1 MFFLVLIISPL
12 GKAGNAGGYS
22 TWDPRRQQQGDH
34 PYQEIPYGDGP
45 GPRGPVPE
53 VPQTY
58 AQLPPV
64 PQHQGWF
71 LFCFVSLV
79 TRTSRQENCEEKIT
93 IPPRHDQL
101 SRVVCGLSPLT
112 SLISIS
118 VSGGHSMP
126 GQEEDISPYATF
138 HLLGM
143 REEAKAAAAGN
154 FIAGF
159 DQNAP
164 QKTKC

>member
-1 MFFLVLIISPL
+1 MFFLVFIISPS

-64 PQHQGWF
+64 PQRQGWF
-71 LFCFVSLV
+71 LFLFYFVSSSFV
-79 TRTSRQENCEEKIT
+79 TQTSRQ
-93 IPPRHDQL
+93 
-101 SRVVCGLSPLT
+101 
-112 SLISIS
+112 
-118 VSGGHSMP
+118 
-126 GQEEDISPYATF
+126 
-138 HLLGM
+138 
-143 REEAKAAAAGN
+143 AGR
-154 FIAGF
+154 IVKG
-159 DQNAP
+159 
-164 QKTKC
+164 K

>member
-1 MFFLVLIISPL
+1 MFFLVFIISPS

-64 PQHQGWF
+64 PQRQGWF
-71 LFCFVSLV
+71 LFLFYFVYLLFSGPLFLLLSV
-79 TRTSRQENCEEKIT
+79 T
-93 IPPRHDQL
+93 
-101 SRVVCGLSPLT
+101 
-112 SLISIS
+112 LI
-118 VSGGHSMP
+118 
-126 GQEEDISPYATF
+126 
-138 HLLGM
+138 
-143 REEAKAAAAGN
+143 
-154 FIAGF
+154 
-159 DQNAP
+159 
-164 QKTKC
+164 